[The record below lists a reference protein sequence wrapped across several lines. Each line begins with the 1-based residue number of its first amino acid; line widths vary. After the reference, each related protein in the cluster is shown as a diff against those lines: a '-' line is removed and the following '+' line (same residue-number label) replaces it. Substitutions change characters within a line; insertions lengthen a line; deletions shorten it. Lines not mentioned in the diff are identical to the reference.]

1 MAEMSETELPRG
13 RRRDASIDA
22 RVLEVANRHL
32 AVRGFE
38 ALSLAAVAEEAG
50 TTRQALYRRWPT
62 KERLLGDAIRLGA
75 DKGCATDDHN
85 PRHALELELADFEQ
99 AIGRPGAMSIV
110 GTMLQE
116 STPTD
121 SRECFRAHVVRP
133 RRRRL
138 LQILRRARKLDLID
152 ADADLDV
159 VVSFATGAWY
169 ARELAGDSAPADWAQ
184 RTASLLWRAVGGDD
198 RQAALRIREAEDPPT
213 P

>member
-1 MAEMSETELPRG
+1 MPETPETELPRG

-22 RVLEVANRHL
+22 RVLIVASRHL
-32 AVRGFE
+32 AARGFDGV
-38 ALSLAAVAEEAG
+38 SLAAIAEEAR

-75 DKGCATDDHN
+75 DKGCATDDHH
-85 PRHALELELADFEQ
+85 PLRALELELADFEQ

-110 GTMLQE
+110 GTMLQD

-121 SRECFRAHVVRP
+121 SRECFRTHVVRP

-138 LQILRRARKLDLID
+138 LQILRRARKLELID

-184 RTASLLWRAVGGDD
+184 RTARLLWRAVGGRDS
-198 RQAALRIREAEDPPT
+198 QAALVKRDAADAT